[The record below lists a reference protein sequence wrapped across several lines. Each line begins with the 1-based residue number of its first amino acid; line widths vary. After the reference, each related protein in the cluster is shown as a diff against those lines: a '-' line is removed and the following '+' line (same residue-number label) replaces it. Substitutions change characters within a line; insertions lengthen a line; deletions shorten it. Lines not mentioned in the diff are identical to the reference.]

1 MGAPRFGGKDFET
14 WQSLMKIRLQ
24 AYSLLVWDIVE
35 TGFSCVD
42 EANPTALELR
52 SIHYNAQAM
61 NAIYCALS
69 DDQLY
74 RIWQYESAKEA
85 WDALQAIHEDTP
97 IVRELKVK
105 QLREKMKLLAWR
117 KHESPHD
124 MFGRL
129 ETLVIKMKRLGC
141 EEVTDSYVVEKMLRA
156 MTPRSST
163 FVTIIRQRPNFEEL
177 TPLDLLHIFQVYDMR
192 QEESRIMRGYA
203 VKEDTVVRREPN
215 YDVWCSGEVPCFD
228 GTHYLSWQR
237 RMKFHLLSIHPL
249 VWRIVETGFSCV
261 DEANPTALEKRNRQ
275 YNSVAIWAI
284 GNALSRDQFMRIC
297 YYKSAKEIWNAL
309 RKFNEAVRE
318 SKLRYLRIDMDRLA
332 LRKHESPRDM
342 YAKLNNL
349 VNEMKGL
356 GCKEMTDSYVV
367 RRMLRAMAPRN
378 ANLVFLIREKPNFEL
393 LTPLD
398 VLATFLL
405 YDMEQKESKIMSGYA
420 LPRSSKKANAA
431 LKAKQVQVEESSD
444 DENDHDQGR
453 EQIQQGMQ
461 EMSLTGKKYG
471 ALLGKKGHEARS
483 SFSDKSKMRKS
494 KRRCYQ
500 CGDPNHFIAD
510 CPKEE
515 DRKEEKEKSKYKSKP
530 FNDKGKPYKPEGQ
543 KGVEAHPHVS
553 MGVGCAVQRCR
564 GSGHRLLRSPVNGEP
579 ENSTSELKRGLVPK
593 LPRKPAAQPAQL
605 HYYLSAHLVEE

>member
-1 MGAPRFGGKDFET
+1 MLETLLMRGESAAVGAPRFDGKDFER
-14 WQSLMKIRLQ
+14 WQARMKVRLR
-24 AYSLLVWDIVE
+24 LFHPLVWSIVE

-52 SIHYNAQAM
+52 NIHYNAQAM

-74 RIWQYESAKEA
+74 RIWQYESANEV
-85 WDALQAIHEDTP
+85 WDALQVMHEDTP
-97 IVRELKVK
+97 IVHELKVK
-105 QLREKMKLLAWR
+105 QLREKMRLFAWR

-129 ETLVIKMKRLGC
+129 QTLVTKMKSLGC
-141 EEVTDSYVVEKMLRA
+141 EEVTDSYVVRKMLRA
-156 MTPRSST
+156 MTPRSSI
-163 FVTIIRQRPNFEEL
+163 FVTIIREGPNFEEL
-177 TPLDLLHIFQVYDMR
+177 TPLDVLRSFVEYDMW
-192 QEESRIMRGYA
+192 QEESRIIRGYEPKVDA
-203 VKEDTVVRREPN
+203 VMRRAPAHDEH
-215 YDVWCSGEVPCFD
+215 CSGEVPCFD

-249 VWRIVETGFSCV
+249 LWRIVETGFSCV

-275 YNSVAIWAI
+275 YNSVAIWAL
-284 GNALSRDQFMRIC
+284 GNALSHDQFMRIC
-297 YYKSAKEIWNAL
+297 YYESAKEIWNAL
-309 RKFNEAVRE
+309 RKFNKAVRE
-318 SKLRYLRIDMDRLA
+318 SKLGYLRIDMDRFTLG
-332 LRKHESPRDM
+332 KHESPSDM
-342 YAKLNNL
+342 YARLNNL

-367 RRMLRAMAPRN
+367 RRMLRAMAPTN

-420 LPRSSKKANAA
+420 LPRSGKKVNAA

-453 EQIQQGMQ
+453 GQIQQGMQ
-461 EMSLTGKKYG
+461 EMSLLGKKYG
-471 ALLGKKGHEARS
+471 ALHGKKGYEARS
-483 SFSDKSKMRKS
+483 NFSDKSKMRKS
-494 KRRCYQ
+494 KRYCYQ

-510 CPKEE
+510 CPKKE
-515 DRKEEKEKSKYKSKP
+515 DRKVEKEKSKYKRKP
-530 FNDKGKPYKPEGQ
+530 FNDKGKPYKPEWQ
-543 KGVEAHPHVS
+543 KGVEAQPHVS
-553 MGVGCAVQRCR
+553 VGVESAVQRCR
-564 GSGHRLLRSPVNGEP
+564 GAGLRRLRSPVNGEP
-579 ENSTSELKRGLVPK
+579 ENSTSALKRGLVPN
-593 LPRKPAAQPAQL
+593 LPRKPAAQL
-605 HYYLSAHLVEE
+605 M